1 MAKALLGHVGHD
13 LDLRMVSEL
22 RRMRD
27 RVRELESEVARL
39 QAVNTALSS
48 GPMHD
53 DDMLTLSVPERIKQ
67 REPALT

>member
-27 RVRELESEVARL
+27 RVRELEGEVARL
-39 QAVNTALSS
+39 QAANKALSS
-48 GPMHD
+48 GLSID
-53 DDMLTLSVPERIKQ
+53 GEMLTLEVPDRIS
-67 REPALT
+67 EPALA